1 MQKQALGRIWS
12 IGSNLQ
18 ISDVEENGVFLGRYL
33 SMITL
38 KVDKSEWFFIF
49 STWMFYLPSYYP
61 GWVNWLILQT
71 LFVSL
76 LYCFFFFLLL
86 AFFVFIFFWPCY
98 VTYGIFTLQ
107 GIEPKPS
114 RVRTRS
120 PDHETAR
127 EVPVSFPFS
136 ILFSY
141 CLDSLF
147 EAFKTRLEKIFQSL
161 LGTIISII
169 NYC

>member
-1 MQKQALGRIWS
+1 
-12 IGSNLQ
+12 
-18 ISDVEENGVFLGRYL
+18 
-33 SMITL
+33 
-38 KVDKSEWFFIF
+38 
-49 STWMFYLPSYYP
+49 MFYLPTYYP

-76 LYCFFFFLLL
+76 LFVF
-86 AFFVFIFFWPCY
+86 AVGFFVFIFFWPCY

-114 RVRTRS
+114 AVRTWS
-120 PDHETAR
+120 PNRETAR

-161 LGTIISII
+161 LEQIFPLSATSVKSEITEIFI
-169 NYC
+169 